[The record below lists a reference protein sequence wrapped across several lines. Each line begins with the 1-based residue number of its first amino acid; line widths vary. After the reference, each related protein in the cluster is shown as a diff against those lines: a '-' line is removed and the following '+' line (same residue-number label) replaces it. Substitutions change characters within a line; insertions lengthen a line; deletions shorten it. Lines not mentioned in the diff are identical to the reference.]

1 MCIQRLDFR
10 LSTTVE
16 AEVEVIIGRAC
27 ISVCVCFSRLV
38 EDPDLSVDGGSGD
51 PVSIVVEEDTLL
63 LGVASQGRTQLL
75 HLVYG
80 GVQTLLVTCL
90 SERQRNR
97 EKEWKSVNII

>member
-1 MCIQRLDFR
+1 M
-10 LSTTVE
+10 TVE
-16 AEVEVIIGRAC
+16 AEVEVIIGHVC
-27 ISVCVCFSRLV
+27 VCVYISACVCFSHLV

-63 LGVASQGRTQLL
+63 LGVSSQGRAQLL

-90 SERQRNR
+90 SERDTYR
-97 EKEWKSVNII
+97 EKE